1 MATAQVDCP
10 NPADALEY
18 HFRSGDN
25 TASGSR
31 SNRLTSTRNEAVN
44 QPSELILRIEALET
58 ANGALSRRIDMDYLT
73 RGDAADRFNDF
84 FLRIQAF
91 EMASPRIPGEG
102 QVDALSLRI
111 AMLEKVNSDRK
122 PPSSEVKL
130 TPWRAINTIFIL
142 VLGVYKATG
151 TYLGQT
157 TGPTTLDWILG
168 VLWFLITYWVE
179 PIVPYYELRAE
190 DDSQLA
196 REFFPWFFA
205 QDVSVVLL
213 PPFRRYSAYPFLLWY
228 SAAALVQALS
238 HLNIALATFL
248 STLPLAII
256 CSITGVFLMYA
267 NFVLRELYWVW
278 SSPSDKDIYG
288 AAIISAGVAV
298 LSIVALPITQWA
310 QSGGPYWLGL
320 CMAALMT
327 GSHAVGYIILSL
339 LKTAYRALKMV
350 SMWYY
355 GRADTDARQ
364 WWALPLVALGGRTD
378 TGGG

>member
-1 MATAQVDCP
+1 
-10 NPADALEY
+10 
-18 HFRSGDN
+18 
-25 TASGSR
+25 
-31 SNRLTSTRNEAVN
+31 
-44 QPSELILRIEALET
+44 
-58 ANGALSRRIDMDYLT
+58 
-73 RGDAADRFNDF
+73 
-84 FLRIQAF
+84 
-91 EMASPRIPGEG
+91 MASPRIPGEG

-179 PIVPYYELRAE
+179 PIVPYYELRAK

-213 PPFRRYSAYPFLLWY
+213 PPLSAVLRLSIFALVLYE

-267 NFVLRELYWVW
+267 NFVLRELRKLLGKLHIPLLFRRLFNASDWVW